1 MKKNYFKP
9 SLKVVEIKSSSILN
23 GGSQYRN
30 YNTNSGIQAPTSD
43 QGYSGE
49 VRSRQA
55 RFSDW
60 DEE

>member
-9 SLKVVEIKSSSILN
+9 SLKVVEIKNSILN

-30 YNTNSGIQAPTSD
+30 YNTNSGTQAPTSD

>member
-23 GGSQYRN
+23 GSDPFKGGTSTNAGLKGPVGGS
-30 YNTNSGIQAPTSD
+30 A
-43 QGYSGE
+43 E
-49 VRSRQA
+49 ARSRQA
-55 RFSDW
+55 GFSDW